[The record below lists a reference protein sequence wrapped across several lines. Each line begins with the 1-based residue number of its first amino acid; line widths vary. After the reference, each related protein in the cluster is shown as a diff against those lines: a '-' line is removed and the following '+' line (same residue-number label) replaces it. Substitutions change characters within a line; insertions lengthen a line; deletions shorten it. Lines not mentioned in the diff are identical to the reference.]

1 MQREKRRELREAEAR
16 GNEIKEKRRP
26 LFAKLNENKENIR
39 QTEQQ
44 LKSLDSQAG
53 QQEQKLKS
61 LSHDTYRAYQWVKGN
76 QNRFEKEV
84 FGPPIVSCSVTDPK
98 YADAV
103 ESMFQRNDFVAFTT
117 QSRSDFRVLQKALAD
132 MRMSDVSIR
141 TCSIPLERFPPP
153 MSEGELKELGFD
165 CWARDVLTG
174 PDPVIAL
181 LCSENRLNSTPICL
195 RNISEAEYHRME
207 NGPLTTWVAGKQA
220 YQVNRRREYGPNA
233 TSTRVRPVRP
243 ARVWTSQPVDGSAR
257 QELERTIMELN
268 DGIRE
273 VQETMDV
280 DKAEITQ
287 LKETYQENER
297 ARVRS
302 TLQFRAELTPAG
314 RA

>member
-1 MQREKRRELREAEAR
+1 MREAEAK
-16 GNEIKEKRRP
+16 GGEIKEKRRP
-26 LFAKLNENKENIR
+26 LFAQFNAKKEEIK
-39 QTEQQ
+39 QSEQQ
-44 LKSLDSQAG
+44 LESLDSQTG

-61 LSHDTYRAYQWVKGN
+61 LSLQTYKAYQWLKEN

-84 FGPPIVSCSVTDPK
+84 FGPPIVSCSVTDQK

-103 ESMFQRNDFVAFTT
+103 ESMFQKNDFSAFTT
-117 QSRSDFRVLQKALAD
+117 QTRNDFKTLQNALNKHMRLSDI
-132 MRMSDVSIR
+132 SIR
-141 TCSIPLERFPPP
+141 TCSVPLERFPPP
-153 MSEGELKELGFD
+153 MSEGELKGLGFD

-207 NGPLTTWVAGKQA
+207 NGPLTTWVAGKQS

-257 QELERTIMELN
+257 QELERTILELK
-268 DGIRE
+268 DGMRE
-273 VQETMDV
+273 IQETMDV
-280 DKAEITQ
+280 DKAEITR
-287 LKETYQENER
+287 LKETHQENER

-302 TLQFRAELTPAG
+302 SVY
-314 RA
+314 